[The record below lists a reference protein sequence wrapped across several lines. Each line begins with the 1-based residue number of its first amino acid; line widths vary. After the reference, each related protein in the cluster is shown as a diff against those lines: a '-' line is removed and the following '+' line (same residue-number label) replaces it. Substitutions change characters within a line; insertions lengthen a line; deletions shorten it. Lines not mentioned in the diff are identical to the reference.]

1 MVEESSAGSR
11 FDARVEL
18 GRHDPDEMDD
28 LERVLEDVLAVARPE
43 AESAE
48 NFDELLVERA
58 AVRLEDGL
66 LARMDDVLLDLR
78 LRLVIHL
85 LDSSRMDAAVLDQL
99 GKGQL
104 GNLAADP
111 VEGGENDR
119 LRGVVDDEVD
129 ARQVLEGAGVPPL
142 PADDPALHV
151 VGGGLAHRGTG
162 SWGVRRATA
171 R

>member
-48 NFDELLVERA
+48 NLDELLVERA

-78 LRLVIHL
+78 FRLVIHL

-104 GNLAADP
+104 GDLAADP
-111 VEGGENDR
+111 LEGGENDR
-119 LRGVVDDEVD
+119 PRRVIDDEVD
-129 ARQVLEGAGVPPL
+129 ARQVRDGSDGPFLAAAAPTL
-142 PADDPALHV
+142 PV
-151 VGGGLAHRGTG
+151 VGG
-162 SWGVRRATA
+162 ATA
-171 R
+171 HPNSS